1 MPPVTIAVLS
11 QKGGTGKT
19 TTVRTL
25 TDVFRR
31 VGLSVL
37 AVDLDPQGNL
47 SDYLDVD
54 PDASPT
60 IGDVLSGR
68 AKAREA
74 IHDGII
80 PANLGLAESELA
92 LGGKMGRELTL
103 KKALREVAGDYDI
116 VLIDCPPALGL
127 LTVNALVASDYA
139 LLSAEAQY
147 FALQG
152 VEQALEVIE
161 LARDSLNPD
170 LEWLGVVL
178 NIADMRTRHSREAF
192 DSLRQHF
199 GDKLI
204 ETTIRSSIAYAESAE
219 RAVSILDYRP
229 DLAVDYLDV
238 ADELLKRLGRDDAR
252 KPLRQLRRAARAR
265 VGRRGPRLTGFG
277 PRPNVALTLGG
288 ETGGVTT
295 ESAAAPASAPSPLT
309 PLPRARA
316 GDPGRAHVRA
326 DPDQDQHD
334 LQRAARPPAVPAR
347 AGHPHPGGGAGGAR
361 AGGAPVVVGAGTACG
376 SPSWRWSALGALNLT
391 MGAGKALREDLGVPI
406 AGFGG
411 ASGPGAL
418 IARHEHAAD
427 LLRIF
432 TILFTAVLIVSL
444 ALFREDGGAPVTG
457 IGFVDGLV
465 VRLRST
471 PAVLVLARVA
481 MAVLAVLC
489 LYFVFHTGDLGAK
502 AVWQGRIH
510 SGGGFGGAPGGG
522 GGVGSL
528 FGPGSGGGSGGGGGG
543 WAAGRRPGPAGQ
555 SSRTSAPWDS
565 NGARRTSAQ
574 PSAARLRRSI
584 TAPVCS

>member
-1 MPPVTIAVLS
+1 MPPATIAVLS

-68 AKAREA
+68 ATARAA
-74 IHDGII
+74 IHGEII

-103 KKALREVAGDYDI
+103 KKALREASGDYDV

-127 LTVNALVASDYA
+127 LTVNALVAANYA

-192 DSLRQHF
+192 DSLREHY

-204 ETTIRSSIAYAESAE
+204 QTTIRSSIAYAESAE
-219 RAVSILDYRP
+219 RALSILDYRP

-238 ADELLKRLGRDDAR
+238 ADELLTRLGYAEAR
-252 KPLRQLRRAARAR
+252 KPLRKLR
-265 VGRRGPRLTGFG
+265 
-277 PRPNVALTLGG
+277 G
-288 ETGGVTT
+288 EL
-295 ESAAAPASAPSPLT
+295 APAPASES
-309 PLPRARA
+309 
-316 GDPGRAHVRA
+316 
-326 DPDQDQHD
+326 
-334 LQRAARPPAVPAR
+334 PAR
-347 AGHPHPGGGAGGAR
+347 ASR
-361 AGGAPVVVGAGTACG
+361 A
-376 SPSWRWSALGALNLT
+376 S
-391 MGAGKALREDLGVPI
+391 
-406 AGFGG
+406 
-411 ASGPGAL
+411 
-418 IARHEHAAD
+418 
-427 LLRIF
+427 
-432 TILFTAVLIVSL
+432 
-444 ALFREDGGAPVTG
+444 
-457 IGFVDGLV
+457 
-465 VRLRST
+465 
-471 PAVLVLARVA
+471 
-481 MAVLAVLC
+481 
-489 LYFVFHTGDLGAK
+489 
-502 AVWQGRIH
+502 
-510 SGGGFGGAPGGG
+510 
-522 GGVGSL
+522 
-528 FGPGSGGGSGGGGGG
+528 
-543 WAAGRRPGPAGQ
+543 
-555 SSRTSAPWDS
+555 
-565 NGARRTSAQ
+565 
-574 PSAARLRRSI
+574 
-584 TAPVCS
+584 